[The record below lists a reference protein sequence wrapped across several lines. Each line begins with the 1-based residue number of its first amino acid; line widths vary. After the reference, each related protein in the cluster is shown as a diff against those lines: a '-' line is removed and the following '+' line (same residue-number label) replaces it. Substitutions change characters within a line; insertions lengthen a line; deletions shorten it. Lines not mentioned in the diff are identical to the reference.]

1 MHKSYTKVA
10 VALAALGA
18 SVVLATGPVVA
29 APTASSTQTYASTAI
44 LAVDGDPAESD
55 GNDDT
60 GKWGLTGL
68 LGLFGLFGYRKYRDT
83 RNSSTQYSSARP
95 SA

>member
-1 MHKSYTKVA
+1 MHTYPKAA

-18 SVVLATGPVVA
+18 SVVLATGPVA
-29 APTASSTQTYASTAI
+29 AVPMASPTQAYSSTAI

-60 GKWGLTGL
+60 GKWGLAGL
-68 LGLFGLFGYRKYRDT
+68 LGLFGLFGYRKYRDSRT
-83 RNSSTQYSSARP
+83 ESTHNTSARYG
-95 SA
+95 A